1 MLTFLL
7 QNYQILFQKLFLR
20 EYSGIKIFFSERPE
34 THHISFEV

>member
-7 QNYQILFQKLFLR
+7 QNSQILFQKLFLR
-20 EYSGIKIFFSERPE
+20 EYSGIKIFVSERPE